1 MFEHNSKCIL
11 FDDCDSAIEK
21 KTGGDTANLLKGA
34 LDTTGDGTISYG
46 SAAKVQ
52 SQHPLARDRQGNTR
66 GNNSVEEGGDGDED
80 SKYYLPAR
88 FKFKGRMIFISNLQR
103 NQIPE
108 PIVDSRAL
116 SIDLS
121 MNASE
126 TIERLRKIKDK
137 MPIEDIHGNPIEGIT
152 SQDRTDAVD
161 FMDKYKDAMRL
172 SQINAR
178 TMGSIIKI
186 KKQSEKN
193 GKADWERSALI
204 TIG

>member
-1 MFEHNSKCIL
+1 
-11 FDDCDSAIEK
+11 
-21 KTGGDTANLLKGA
+21 
-34 LDTTGDGTISYG
+34 
-46 SAAKVQ
+46 
-52 SQHPLARDRQGNTR
+52 
-66 GNNSVEEGGDGDED
+66 
-80 SKYYLPAR
+80 
-88 FKFKGRMIFISNLQR
+88 MIFISNLQR

-161 FMDKYKDAMRL
+161 FMDKYKDSMRL